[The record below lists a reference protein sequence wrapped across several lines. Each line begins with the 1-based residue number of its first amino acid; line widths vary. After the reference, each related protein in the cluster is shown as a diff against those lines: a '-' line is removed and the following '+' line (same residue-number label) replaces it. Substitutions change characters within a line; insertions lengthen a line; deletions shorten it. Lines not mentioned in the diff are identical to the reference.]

1 MGHDQLSL
9 TYSPGFA
16 SSIGAI
22 GIGTA
27 VQLSLGAMAGKT
39 RTGTYP
45 RSFKFHGVNSK
56 ANTKSGHGGPC
67 LTDAAQEA
75 ALDEPLVFVAA
86 TLRSER
92 IPQR

>member
-1 MGHDQLSL
+1 LQAALEQAAL
-9 TYSPGFA
+9 EQA
-16 SSIGAI
+16 ALEQ
-22 GIGTA
+22 A
-27 VQLSLGAMAGKT
+27 ALGQAALGQAALGQAALVPQGNWPAALWPMN
-39 RTGTYP
+39 
-45 RSFKFHGVNSK
+45 GVHPK
-56 ANTKSGHGGPC
+56 ENTKSGQGGPC